1 MPAQSRT
8 LICTR
13 YFAYLSGASLSAAAQ
28 SCSATRSIL
37 RCASFCFV
45 DEVARAPHRLLINR
59 APATPF
65 VVLRDMLVT
74 PNLRGQL
81 PMS

>member
-1 MPAQSRT
+1 MPAQSRK
-8 LICTR
+8 LICTGILISR
-13 YFAYLSGASLSAAAQ
+13 VLLFPRQRNRVQPPEAFFDALPSAL
-28 SCSATRSIL
+28 T
-37 RCASFCFV
+37 

-74 PNLRGQL
+74 RNLRGQL
-81 PMS
+81 PVS